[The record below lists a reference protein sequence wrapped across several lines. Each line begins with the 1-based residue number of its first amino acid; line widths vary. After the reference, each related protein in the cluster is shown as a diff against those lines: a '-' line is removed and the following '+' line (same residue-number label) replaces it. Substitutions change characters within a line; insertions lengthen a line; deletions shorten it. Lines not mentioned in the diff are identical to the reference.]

1 MGELTAEMVADQLL
15 VTAVEVSP
23 ERGWIAFAAEPAG
36 HADEHPSGSIWLAS
50 PGDAAAPLTAGTA
63 KDQAPRW
70 SPDSRT
76 LYFLSDREKRGVN
89 QLYRINP
96 ERGEARA
103 LTSWEPGIASYLPL
117 PDGKRVALIAADPET
132 DEAKQR
138 KEARDDAEVYG
149 EDWQYHRLRLLE
161 LDSGDITTVEAL
173 GDRHIVDVVA
183 EPDGNRLLVKSWV
196 TPETDNAFHA
206 VDLFVV
212 DLDSG
217 VANLLCHH
225 TASVGDMC
233 WAPDDTV
240 VVLATQP
247 HSFHAGVSIFT
258 VPASGGELR
267 ELIPDLTVCPMQLV
281 APGNGEVLVLVEDR
295 LDSWVGRVNVP
306 SGSLDVVQRLP
317 GDAYP
322 LSASRDGS
330 LLAAFR
336 RTPEDVGNVWAGA
349 PGRPWARRSDL
360 NPTLAALDWAP
371 HEAFSWLAPDGLA
384 LDGVLLLPAG
394 ATRDDGPFPTVISV
408 HGGPYWRFPDA
419 IIVDWMLWGQWLA
432 KAGFAVFMPNP
443 RGSSGR
449 GPEFAKSVLGSPGE
463 GAWADIEAGIDELVR
478 QGVADP
484 ERLGIGGWSYGGY
497 MTAWA
502 LGHSERFKCG
512 IVGAGVTD
520 WSLMIA
526 TGDIPSF
533 STGMG
538 GSVPWSGPGP
548 HQHAAT
554 SPISYAHR
562 ISAPTFIP
570 HGAADVRVP
579 LNQGQ
584 YLAQA
589 LREHDV
595 PSELVVYPREDHI
608 FSERQ
613 HEIDLMNRVRAWFE
627 RWLGAGWKPAASEDS
642 VGAAS
647 R

>member
-1 MGELTAEMVADQLL
+1 MSKLTAEMVADQIL
-15 VTAVEVSP
+15 VADVQVSP
-23 ERGWIAFAAEPAG
+23 ERGWIAFSVEPSGHAGEHPAG
-36 HADEHPSGSIWLAS
+36 AIWLAS
-50 PGDAAAPLTAGTA
+50 PGDAAAALTAGTA
-63 KDQAPRW
+63 HDHAPQW

-76 LYFLSDREKRGVN
+76 LYFLSDRAKRGVD

-96 ERGEARA
+96 ERGEATA
-103 LTSWEPGIASYLPL
+103 LTDWEPGIVSYRPL
-117 PDGKRVALIAADPET
+117 PDGKRIVLVAQDVET
-132 DEAKQR
+132 DEAKRR
-138 KEARDDAEVYG
+138 KEERDDAEVYG
-149 EDWQYHRLRLLE
+149 EDWHFHRLRLLN
-161 LDSGDITTVEAL
+161 LASGEVTTVDAI
-173 GDRHIVDVVA
+173 GDRHVVDVVV
-183 EPDGNRLLVKSWV
+183 EPNGPRLLVKTWA
-196 TPETDNAFHA
+196 TPETNNAFHS

-212 DLDSG
+212 DPDTDS
-217 VANLLCHH
+217 AHHICHH
-225 TASVGDMC
+225 TAFVNGMC
-233 WAPDDTV
+233 WGPDDAI
-240 VVLATQP
+240 VVLAAQP
-247 HSFHAGVSIFT
+247 HTFHAGSGIWT
-258 VPASGGELR
+258 VPATGGELR
-267 ELIPDLTVCPMQLV
+267 AVIADLPACPVELVT
-281 APGNGEVLVLVEDR
+281 PGNGDVLVLVWDQ
-295 LDSWVGRVNVP
+295 LDSWIGQ
-306 SGSLDVVQRLP
+306 LDLAAETLEPIQKLP
-317 GDAYP
+317 GEAYS
-322 LSASRDGS
+322 LSASRDGH
-330 LLAAFR
+330 LLAAAR
-336 RTPEDVGNVWAGA
+336 RTREDVGNVWAGA
-349 PGRPWARRSDL
+349 PGRPWAPRSDL
-360 NPTLAALDWAP
+360 NSALDDVAWAP

-384 LDGVLLLPAG
+384 LDGLLLLPAG
-394 ATRDDGPFPTVISV
+394 ATRDDGPFPLVVSV

-432 KAGFAVFMPNP
+432 LAGYAVFMPNP

-449 GPEFAKSVLGSPGE
+449 GQALAQSVLGNPGE
-463 GAWADIEAGIDELVR
+463 DAWADIEAGIDELVR

-502 LGHSERFKCG
+502 LGHSDRFTCG

-533 STGMG
+533 SAGMG

-562 ISAPTFIP
+562 ITTPTFIP

-589 LREHDV
+589 LRDRDI

-613 HEIDLMNRVRAWFE
+613 HEIDLLNRVREWFA
-627 RWLGAGWKPAASEDS
+627 RWLGPGWTKQGVSAGDTA
-642 VGAAS
+642 
-647 R
+647 